1 MALKW
6 TRIAGRPFNWAVKR
20 RFFLRGGGGCTH
32 PGYKSSSNFFSRA
45 RSPSGRCFFMCSAE
59 KASEKAKASRWG
71 QLPELKMISD
81 GLREN
86 LLQAGKT
93 VAFDFSPWS
102 RVDHALLPIFMLWL
116 VKIDRWFRAERK
128 ICAAFWNLFTLT
140 AEGDRVFVSS
150 CDVFNC
156 ELWAISLSRVHL
168 WK

>member
-1 MALKW
+1 MPLLFSGISIENGNNHKKQMALKW
-6 TRIAGRPFNWAVKR
+6 TRIAGRTFNWAVKG
-20 RFFLRGGGGCTH
+20 RFFLRGRGGCTH
-32 PGYKSSSNFFSRA
+32 PGYKSSR
-45 RSPSGRCFFMCSAE
+45 RSFVMFSAE

-81 GLREN
+81 GLWES
-86 LLQAGKT
+86 LLQAAKT
-93 VAFDFSPWS
+93 VAFD
-102 RVDHALLPIFMLWL
+102 FMLWL
-116 VKIDRWFRAERK
+116 VKIDRWVRAERK

-156 ELWAISLSRVHL
+156 ELWAIFLSRVHL